1 MADKLE
7 TSPRPKLRPA
17 YMSRKE
23 RGPDFVPSKEEQ
35 AGYEFSDTEF
45 RADMDTILSKDP
57 IARLGFDTNRMQ
69 YDVPEGTINAHY
81 MQDYDPSKGEYYQE
95 VAGGEMVLQPDT
107 VHYGPD
113 FGSSKDTIAH
123 ETRHRGFFMLRDME
137 AEDPE
142 YFEKKYGK
150 EAALM
155 LDPDIFSDEFI
166 TEIFDNPDATYVEP
180 KTGKT
185 KSMEAYF
192 TEIDPSH
199 LRKLKKSGALSGGTT
214 HPELVNKGM
223 SGLRRAAEDILEKTK
238 SSKPKEMAKGGTT
251 MRDQMSMFEEG
262 GLNEEGGMVDEES
275 GNEVPNG
282 STRKEVRDDIP
293 AMLSEGEF
301 VFPADVVRYHGLE
314 KLMELRQEAKMGMKK
329 MEAMGQMGNADEATL
344 PDDIPFT
351 MDDLIIIGEP
361 IEKEEPE
368 EKAYGGVLH
377 AAAGTFVAAQPQ
389 QQLSTGIIG
398 NQQSMYAGPNAG
410 MPNVNSNVG
419 FTPASSVIAATPT
432 IGVPTPIAPPATG
445 YSPMYQPTP
454 TPTVAPTFEA
464 PASKFVDDVS
474 DAYKKVKYINPA
486 TGDTMMIDEHLG
498 NPVQA
503 VPAGYIR
510 YDDYIA
516 GGGAET
522 TDTGPTTVGTTQTI
536 QQSDSSDRQRI
547 LELKDSADRERAQAL
562 YDAKQKDLAEGTADA
577 LVGRWL
583 DNKRILGAGQTLFGV
598 NPLIGAATSAAGYRE
613 QKQLEKALDDRYSG
627 WREGKAKGL
636 SPEMQKKLADYQE
649 GGFFRNTKAF
659 GNKIFDDVK
668 TAATGFTSNFTK
680 KGQTAYYTKYAND
693 VTTKGA
699 KYDVADNPLA
709 GNNATGFVAV
719 KNADGSLKMNT
730 NDMPQSD
737 GNLSIKEQQAYDNAV
752 SNGDSS
758 TADHYAVIASHRAG
772 QDAYAA
778 AVKNGDTALAEAL
791 GKNMSAASKAQAIK
805 YGGSVLKASE
815 SGTAKKTN
823 TSGTGIFSKYEPVEE
838 TSTTTPTTSSKDSS
852 SDVGGGGL
860 FGGYSCYVA
869 TALNNKGY
877 WPTIKKIKLIKWCM
891 DAKPED
897 KFDTKLWRNGYTV
910 FGKTIIAPHVDNKI
924 IQWLSDGFYD
934 SRVKKKKDVK
944 SLLGLLFFYIPSY
957 TIALYKMLRNDLVD
971 IERT

>member
-1 MADKLE
+1 MVEKSL
-7 TSPRPKLRPA
+7 RPKARPA
-17 YMSRKE
+17 FINR
-23 RGPDFVPSKEEQ
+23 RDPNFAPSKEEV
-35 AGYEFSDTEF
+35 AGYDVADLEF
-45 RADMDTILSKDP
+45 RSDMDAIFSKDP
-57 IARLGFDTNRMQ
+57 IAELGFDTNRMQ

-123 ETRHRGFFMLRDME
+123 ETRHRGFFMLRDMA

-142 YFEKKYGK
+142 YFEEKYGK

-223 SGLRRAAEDILEKTK
+223 SGLRRAAEDILEKRK

-251 MRDQMSMFEEG
+251 MRDQMSMFEDG
-262 GLNEEGGMVDEES
+262 GLNEEGGMVDEKS

-314 KLMELRQEAKMGMKK
+314 KLMELRQEAKMGIKK
-329 MEAMGQMGNADEATL
+329 MEAMGQMGNADEATM

-351 MDDLIIIGEP
+351 MDDLIVIGEP
-361 IEKEEPE
+361 MEKEEPE
-368 EKAYGGVLH
+368 EKAHGGVLH
-377 AAAGTFVAAQPQ
+377 AAAGTFVPASPQ
-389 QQLSTGIIG
+389 QQISTGIIG
-398 NQQSMYAGPNAG
+398 NQQSMYAGANAG
-410 MPNVNSNVG
+410 IPNTNSNVG
-419 FTPASSVIAATPT
+419 FTPPSSVIPT
-432 IGVPTPIAPPATG
+432 NPTVGTPIPVAAPTTG
-445 YSPMYQPTP
+445 FSPTYQPTP
-454 TPTVAPTFEA
+454 TPTVAPTFQ
-464 PASKFVDDVS
+464 ASAADFTTDVS

-486 TGDTMMIDEHLG
+486 TSETMMIDEHLG

-516 GGGAET
+516 GGGQPT
-522 TDTGPTTVGTTQTI
+522 TDTGDTTVVSTQTI
-536 QQSDSSDRQRI
+536 APTEDDDADKRMITQIRDQ
-547 LELKDSADRERAQAL
+547 ADRERAQAK
-562 YDAKQKDLAEGTADA
+562 YQEKQENLKSKDPNKLLEM
-577 LVGRWL
+577 WL
-583 DNKRILGAGQTLFGV
+583 DNKRVLGAGQTMFGL
-598 NPLIGAATSAAGYRE
+598 NPVIGGLTAAAGYRD
-613 QKQLEKALDDRYSG
+613 QKKIEEALDRDFKG
-627 WREGKAKGL
+627 WREGNIKGL
-636 SPEMQKKLADYQE
+636 SKERAQQLKDYTE
-649 GGFFRNTKAF
+649 GGFFRNSKAF
-659 GNKIFDDVK
+659 ANNLFQDAK
-668 TAATGFTSNFTK
+668 AAVTGFKDNFTE
-680 KGQTAYYTKYAND
+680 KGQAKFYANYAS
-693 VTTKGA
+693 TGP
-699 KYDVADNPLA
+699 KYDISDNPYSGG
-709 GNNATGFVAV
+709 GNIQGFVATG
-719 KNADGSLKMNT
+719 KINETTGL
-730 NDMPQSD
+730 PQSS
-737 GNLSIKEQQAYDNAV
+737 GMLSIKEQQAYDNAV
-752 SNGDSS
+752 SNGDAG
-758 TADHYAVIASHRAG
+758 TANHYAVIAKHRAG

-778 AVKNGDTALAEAL
+778 AVKNKDFALAEAL
-791 GKNMSAASKAQAIK
+791 GKNMSAASKEQAIK
-805 YGGSVLKASE
+805 FGGSVHKAVE
-815 SGTAKKTN
+815 SGSAKKT
-823 TSGTGIFSKYEPVEE
+823 TTGFSFFSKYKTEKEQADE
-838 TSTTTPTTSSKDSS
+838 RAAATSDNDSS
-852 SDVGGGGL
+852 NDKPNSSGG

-869 TALNNKGY
+869 TALNDKGY
-877 WPTIKKIKLIKWCM
+877 WPTIKKMKLIKWCM
-891 DAKPED
+891 DSKPED

-910 FGKTIIAPHVDNKI
+910 FGKTIIAPHVDNKV
-924 IQWLSDGFYD
+924 IQWLSDGFYN